1 MENIMV
7 LTSSEIYKL
16 ASEITEKDYTNLL
29 NKFSDSE
36 TSKLERLVKM
46 GDKKEVALW
55 TIISERY
62 ENKSIEFYQQ
72 AFNF

>member
-1 MENIMV
+1 MV
-7 LTSSEIYKL
+7 LTSAEIYQL
-16 ASEITEKDYTNLL
+16 ASKITEQEYTNLF
-29 NKFSDSE
+29 NRFSDAE
-36 TSKLERLVKM
+36 TSKHERLVKM

>member
-1 MENIMV
+1 MV
-7 LTSSEIYKL
+7 LTSAEIYKL
-16 ASEITEKDYTNLL
+16 ASEISEKDYTNLF
-29 NKFSDSE
+29 NKFSDDE
-36 TSKLERLVKM
+36 ILKLERLVKM
-46 GDKKEVALW
+46 GDRKEVALW

>member
-1 MENIMV
+1 MV
-7 LTSSEIYKL
+7 LTSAEIYQL
-16 ASEITEKDYTNLL
+16 ASKITEQEYNNLF
-29 NKFSDSE
+29 NRFSDAE
-36 TSKLERLVKM
+36 TSKHERLVKM
-46 GDKKEVALW
+46 GDKKEIALW

>member
-1 MENIMV
+1 MV
-7 LTSSEIYKL
+7 LTSAEIYKL
-16 ASEITEKDYTNLL
+16 ASEISEKDYTNLF

-46 GDKKEVALW
+46 GDRKEVALW

-62 ENKSIEFYQQ
+62 ENKSIEFYQK